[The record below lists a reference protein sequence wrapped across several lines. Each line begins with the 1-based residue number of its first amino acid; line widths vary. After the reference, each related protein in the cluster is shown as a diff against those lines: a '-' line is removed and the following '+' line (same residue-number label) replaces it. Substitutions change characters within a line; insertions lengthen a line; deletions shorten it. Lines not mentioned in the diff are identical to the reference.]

1 MSTEHAMNPL
11 DEAALA
17 RLRERFFCETGQH
30 WVRELANYGGEV
42 GEAMGSMS
50 DAASNTEEGA

>member
-42 GEAMGSMS
+42 GEITCCEQC
-50 DAASNTEEGA
+50 AASSMKERA